1 MFSHQQVWAAIDGL
15 AERKGMSVSRL
26 AREAGLDPTTFN
38 KSKRTSAD
46 GRLRWPSTESLAK
59 IMQATHTSTEQF
71 FFQLSDGQGS
81 DSGRVEAREDDTLP
95 MPKGGTSGD
104 TGSGFS
110 DRDGQTFG
118 MDFAPPGGA
127 PSIPLLGLAQAGSGG
142 FFDDAGLPT
151 GEGWDAVDFPLA
163 QDEAVYALEIA
174 GDSMLPLYRDGD
186 RIIVAPTQTVRRGD
200 RVVVRTRD
208 GEVMAKILA
217 RQTASQVELHS
228 LNPEHKP
235 RHIALQDID
244 WMARIIWASQ

>member
-15 AERKGMSVSRL
+15 AERKGVSVSRL

-38 KSKRTSAD
+38 KSKRVAAD

-59 IMQATHTSTEQF
+59 IMQSTHTSTEAF
-71 FFQLSDGQGS
+71 FLPLTGAGQNQSSMGATS
-81 DSGRVEAREDDTLP
+81 HDALRVPAGAA
-95 MPKGGTSGD
+95 GG
-104 TGSGFS
+104 GFS
-110 DRDGQTFG
+110 DTGGDAFIN
-118 MDFAPPGGA
+118 PGSPDDKSA
-127 PSIPLLGLAQAGSGG
+127 FSVPLLGLAQAGAGG

-163 QDEAVYALEIA
+163 QDDTVYALEIS

-228 LNPEHKP
+228 LNPEHEP
-235 RHIALQDID
+235 RQLPLQDID